1 MESDEKSVLR
11 GLMECVYSK
20 KFNADAKN
28 DNTTLEGVVFWVA
41 AWRSGKQAQ
50 RLSLRL
56 LRYWSMT
63 TATTMIKPLIMS
75 WI

>member
-11 GLMECVYSK
+11 GLMECFYCQ
-20 KFNADAKN
+20 KFNDQTKN
-28 DNTTLEGVVFWVA
+28 DNTTLSGVVLSINTLLANKSV
-41 AWRSGKQAQ
+41 Q

-63 TATTMIKPLIMS
+63 TATTMIMPLMMS
-75 WI
+75 